1 MDGWGE
7 FVFFLCEQLEVGVYG
22 MLNLADAD
30 VLIGGVGT
38 ATLAWTELEAGETHE
53 GLVGEGGG
61 AEGLHAECGEL
72 LLVVTK

>member
-1 MDGWGE
+1 MGGANL
-7 FVFFLCEQLEVGVYG
+7 FFLCEQLEVGVDS

-38 ATLAWTELEAGETHE
+38 ATLAWTELEAGEAHE

-61 AEGLHAECGEL
+61 AEGLHAEFGEL
-72 LLVVTK
+72 PLVVTK